1 MSTEQAACFVYGY
14 VLDGQGGARQVP
26 GPVPVTGLSRDEVLW
41 LHIDYSFPDAEA
53 WLEARQLQAH
63 VIDSLVRPDTRPRA
77 SVESNG
83 VLLVL
88 RGVNTNPGANPEDM
102 VSIRMWVE
110 PQRIISVR
118 QRKLLSVV
126 DIRESLQAGRGPKN
140 AEEWVERLVQRLADR
155 IADAVDDIEERVAE
169 VESTVEEGNVLAMR
183 TRVSVARRQTA
194 AIRRFIAPQR
204 DALDALFRASKGT
217 FSDAASYFLREQADR
232 MARYVEDL
240 DLVRERALVIQEELM
255 NRLAQEQN
263 QRMYVLSIVAAIFLP
278 ITFITGIF
286 GMNVAGLPGVET
298 GWAFWGVMAGMITIS
313 VGVIALLRWKR
324 WF

>member
-1 MSTEQAACFVYGY
+1 MSTEQAPCFVYGF
-14 VLDGQGGARQVP
+14 VMDGQGGARKVP
-26 GPVPVTGLSRDEVLW
+26 GPVPLDDIGSEEVLW
-41 LHIDYSFPDAEA
+41 LHIDYSFADARA
-53 WLEARQLQAH
+53 WLQAQQLEDH
-63 VIDSLVRPDTRPRA
+63 IIDSLVRPDTRPRA
-77 SVESNG
+77 SVESTG
-83 VLLVL
+83 ILLVL

-110 PQRIISVR
+110 PHRIISVR

-126 DIRESLQAGRGPKN
+126 DIRESLEAGRGPKSS
-140 AEEWVERLVQRLADR
+140 EEWVERLVQRLADR
-155 IADAVDDIEERVAE
+155 IADAVDDIEERVAA
-169 VESTVEEGNVLAMR
+169 VEAAVEEENVLAMR

-240 DLVRERALVIQEELM
+240 DLVRERAMVIQEELM

-298 GWAFWGVMAGMITIS
+298 NWAFWGVMATMVSITVGMII
-313 VGVIALLRWKR
+313 LMRQKR